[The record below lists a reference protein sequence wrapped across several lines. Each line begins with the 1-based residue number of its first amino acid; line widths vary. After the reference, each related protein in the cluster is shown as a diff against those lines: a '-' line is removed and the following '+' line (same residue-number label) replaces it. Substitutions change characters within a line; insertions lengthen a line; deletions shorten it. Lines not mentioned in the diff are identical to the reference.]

1 MTNATG
7 QKLTPQL
14 INSLNES
21 INKYASK
28 TIFASTRGSG
38 KTSTPLGTSSSDKE
52 KKVAKEIDYK
62 QKYWEAQWHIDSLYE
77 ERQKKARE
85 EDEDGKT
92 TFRDD

>member
-1 MTNATG
+1 M
-7 QKLTPQL
+7 
-14 INSLNES
+14 
-21 INKYASK
+21 
-28 TIFASTRGSG
+28 
-38 KTSTPLGTSSSDKE
+38 
-52 KKVAKEIDYK
+52 AKEIDYK